1 MGEGFTMNH
10 KFVSLNF
17 NNATNGRNIKGALVA
32 FFLHKR
38 NSAKDFLFF
47 RSKNLATPQ
56 AQVIDNWLQK
66 LKQHSLETYDHS
78 LRVAQ
83 LTVQLA
89 QTFGVYSKTQLAHIK
104 NGALLHDIGKIA
116 IPQEILTKE
125 TTLTLDD
132 RRMIECHPST
142 AYEWLSPIAFLQP
155 ALDIPHYHHERWNGG
170 GYPLGLAGEAIPLTA
185 RICAI
190 TDYWDALSNTRSY
203 RSAISKTD
211 VLTLIQQQSGKL
223 FDPNITNL
231 FCHMMQKNLV
241 NYNSSNMP
249 VQARLA

>member
-116 IPQEILTKE
+116 IPQ
-125 TTLTLDD
+125 
-132 RRMIECHPST
+132 
-142 AYEWLSPIAFLQP
+142 
-155 ALDIPHYHHERWNGG
+155 
-170 GYPLGLAGEAIPLTA
+170 
-185 RICAI
+185 
-190 TDYWDALSNTRSY
+190 
-203 RSAISKTD
+203 
-211 VLTLIQQQSGKL
+211 
-223 FDPNITNL
+223 
-231 FCHMMQKNLV
+231 
-241 NYNSSNMP
+241 
-249 VQARLA
+249 